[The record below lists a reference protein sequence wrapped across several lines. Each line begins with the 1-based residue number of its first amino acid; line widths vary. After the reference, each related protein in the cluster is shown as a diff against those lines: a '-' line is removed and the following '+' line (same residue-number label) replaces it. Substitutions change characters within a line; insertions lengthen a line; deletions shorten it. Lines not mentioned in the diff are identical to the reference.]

1 MECNDIQEKLSDY
14 MEAVLSAEDKVL
26 IDEHLKG
33 CQKCREALADLKMTM
48 EHIQSLDEV
57 QPPAWLTQRVMA
69 RIREEAEAKKGILHR
84 LFYPPHIKL
93 PIEAVAVIA
102 IALVSVYIFKA
113 MQPEMQ
119 LAKAPTEEA
128 RSRLLQEEKERVST
142 TDKGRPT
149 TAGPAEQFTRAEKKE
164 LPATE
169 HPRATRVP
177 DEVSRREYRMPSRKP
192 IVRDESGREA
202 VSSALGA
209 KAMVGKRQR
218 SIPLTIKVKDIDAA
232 SEKIEIAFKQL
243 GGETI
248 GRESLERKRVVAAKL
263 DVNKLE
269 QLLLRLSSIGEVGEN
284 IEDLKVREGIVEFV
298 VEILPSDR

>member
-119 LAKAPTEEA
+119 LAKA
-128 RSRLLQEEKERVST
+128 RNN
-142 TDKGRPT
+142 
-149 TAGPAEQFTRAEKKE
+149 
-164 LPATE
+164 
-169 HPRATRVP
+169 H
-177 DEVSRREYRMPSRKP
+177 
-192 IVRDESGREA
+192 
-202 VSSALGA
+202 
-209 KAMVGKRQR
+209 
-218 SIPLTIKVKDIDAA
+218 
-232 SEKIEIAFKQL
+232 
-243 GGETI
+243 
-248 GRESLERKRVVAAKL
+248 
-263 DVNKLE
+263 
-269 QLLLRLSSIGEVGEN
+269 
-284 IEDLKVREGIVEFV
+284 
-298 VEILPSDR
+298 